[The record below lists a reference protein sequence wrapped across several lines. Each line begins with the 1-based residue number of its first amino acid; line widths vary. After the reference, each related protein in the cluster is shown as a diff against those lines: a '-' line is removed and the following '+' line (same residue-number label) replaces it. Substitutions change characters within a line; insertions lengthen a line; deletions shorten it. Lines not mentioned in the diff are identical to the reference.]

1 MELRF
6 NNLNEIVIEM
16 ELLDEVAHLIS
27 DEEYLSASN
36 ALLRQYSYLS
46 EVLRNNNENSNYID
60 YDSYVYSFI

>member
-16 ELLDEVAHLIS
+16 ELLDEMAHLIS
-27 DEEYLSASN
+27 DEEYLSSSN

-46 EVLRNNNENSNYID
+46 EILRNNSENYID
-60 YDSYVYSFI
+60 FI